1 MARYIVARRC
11 LAAYRGVV
19 CCVVAWCGLLRSAI
33 VLVCD
38 DVCWRVLV
46 VVRCGVAWSGAALR
60 VVLCCV
66 ALRCTVLC
74 GCVLLVCVVVISV
87 VV

>member
-1 MARYIVARRC
+1 MARRC
-11 LAAYRGVV
+11 FAAYRGVV
-19 CCVVAWCGLLRSAI
+19 CCVVAWYVVMWCGLLRSAI
-33 VLVCD
+33 VVVCD

-66 ALRCTVLC
+66 VLRGGVLC
-74 GCVLLVCVVVISV
+74 GGVLLVCVVVISV